1 MRLQIGIEGDVGN
14 QAHLYP
20 FYLNTDFYFT
30 FQIYNVA
37 DAILTSS
44 WWAIKGIIS
53 LGFQELDFSS
63 FDVLASSH
71 ELLLK

>member
-44 WWAIKGIIS
+44 
-53 LGFQELDFSS
+53 
-63 FDVLASSH
+63 
-71 ELLLK
+71 